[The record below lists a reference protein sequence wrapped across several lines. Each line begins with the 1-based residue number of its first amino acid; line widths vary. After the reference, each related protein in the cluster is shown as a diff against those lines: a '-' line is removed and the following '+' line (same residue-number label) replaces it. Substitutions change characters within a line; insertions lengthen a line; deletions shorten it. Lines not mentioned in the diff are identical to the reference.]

1 MAKNC
6 DPSDIAIKS
15 FFLGP
20 KAENA
25 PWLTQMVIHIL
36 TDWFDWRRQTD
47 PHDGLAIGPNDQRMP
62 QFQQR
67 LERVEKLLFKLEKE
81 FSNELP
87 KFSPRYIGHMFSEIS
102 MPALLG
108 HFLTLLHNPN
118 NVAGES
124 SRVGVKIEREAI
136 SDLAK
141 MVSFSPRSARGHFTS
156 GGTVANLEAIY
167 RAKRLAG
174 KKKLI
179 VMVAPNT
186 HYSWPKLARLIGL
199 KSSQIMTQELDRY
212 GRVDLNSLRK
222 SLKNC
227 VRQRSDSMLFIV
239 STTGTT
245 SLGSVDSIDK
255 INIEIQRARKSGLQI
270 WHHIDGAYG
279 AFFCASL
286 NNARSL
292 LDKKTQ
298 AALRAVKHAD
308 SITVD
313 PHKLGYVPYSS
324 GAFIARTNKLYQL
337 SADIDMPYLDIHHE
351 KDAGTHTIEGSRSAA
366 GSVATWLTSR
376 SIGLDR
382 NGYGRILDL
391 TLNARHTLEAALSK
405 SKHVQVLQAGDLNVL
420 CLAAGR
426 PGEKLSR
433 SNKRIQKIFKTF
445 SPRKNSEFYVSKT
458 SFKFEEFPL
467 MCEAFLKQWNPQIDV
482 NEIETIRLCIMN
494 PFFLS
499 KEPKVDFVKS
509 FVRALEKAAMA
520 AET

>member
-25 PWLTQMVIHIL
+25 PWLTQMVIHTL

-47 PHDGLAIGPNDQRMP
+47 PHDGLAIGPNDQRSP

-67 LERVEKLLFKLEKE
+67 LKQVEKLLFKLEKE

-124 SRVGVKIEREAI
+124 SRVGVKIEKEAI

-141 MVSFSPRSARGHFTS
+141 MVGYSPSAARGHFTS
-156 GGTVANLEAIY
+156 GGTLANLEAIY
-167 RAKRLAG
+167 RAKRAAG
-174 KKKLI
+174 NKKLI

-186 HYSWPKLARLIGL
+186 HYSWPKLARLIGI
-199 KSSQIMTQELDRY
+199 KSSQILTQDLDKY
-212 GRVDLNSLRK
+212 GRVDLVSLRK
-222 SLKNC
+222 HLKKC
-227 VRQRSDSMLFIV
+227 LRQKETATLFIV

-255 INIEIQRARKSGLQI
+255 INMEIQRARKSGLEI

-279 AFFCASL
+279 AFFCAAL
-286 NNARSL
+286 GNTRSL

-298 AALRAVKHAD
+298 TALRAIKHAD
-308 SITVD
+308 SVTVD

-324 GAFIARTNKLYQL
+324 GAFLTRTNKLYQL

-382 NGYGRILDL
+382 DGYGRILDL
-391 TLNARHTLEAALSK
+391 TLKARQTLATALSK
-405 SKHVQVLQAGDLNVL
+405 SKHVQVLGAGDLNVL
-420 CLAAGR
+420 CIAAGR
-426 PGEKLSR
+426 PGEKLSE
-433 SNKRIQKIFKTF
+433 SNKRVQRIFKIF
-445 SPRKNSEFYVSKT
+445 SPRKDSEFYISKT
-458 SFKFEEFPL
+458 SFKVKEFPL
-467 MCEAFLKQWNPQIDV
+467 MCDEFLKQWKPKPDV
-482 NEIETIRLCIMN
+482 DEVETIRLCIMN

-499 KEPKVDFVKS
+499 KEPKVDFARA
-509 FVRALEKAAMA
+509 FILALEKAAVTA
-520 AET
+520 